1 MKRIAFVPFEPIGD
15 SVLLMGELEEIKR
28 LYAPCETTVFATP
41 SIASLYS
48 NYAPCDHVVALEQGP
63 PGIFL
68 LPASFEE
75 RFDAVFNHGYDPWC
89 TELVRRLKGRN
100 GRAYGMEEPKRPPAM
115 CAEVFDKWVSLDYW
129 ENVTLKKH
137 RFVPNQYAELIRLVD
152 PDFEGGPARLTEAN
166 YQCVPPDGPPEGDYA
181 LFLPGAS
188 SNCKIYPVRKVEEVA
203 RALRDIG
210 VSAVFAIGPMDTGVG
225 AELAEFGRK
234 VFRDLPFAELAWL
247 IVHARL
253 VVGNDSGPMHFAA
266 AFDVP
271 TLQFF
276 SNSGADNWFCYDVS
290 RHGILMPDCGIR
302 TGLRCGDCQRACIGE
317 VPVSAAVRE
326 AKRLLSVDDGSLK

>member
-15 SVLLMGELEEIKR
+15 SVLLMGKLEELKR

-63 PGIFL
+63 PGIFS
-68 LPASFEE
+68 LPKAFEE

-89 TELVRRLKGRN
+89 TELVRRLKGRD

-129 ENVTLKKH
+129 ENMTLKKR
-137 RFVPNQYAELIRLVD
+137 RFVPNQYAELIRLVN

-166 YQCVPPDGPPEGDYA
+166 YRCVPPDDPPEGDYA

-188 SNCKIYPVRKVEEVA
+188 SDCKIYPVRKVEEVA

-210 VSAVFAIGPMDTGVG
+210 LSTVFAIGSMDTGVD
-225 AELAEFGRK
+225 AELAELGRK
-234 VFRDLPFAELAWL
+234 AFRSLPFAELAWL

-253 VVGNDSGPMHFAA
+253 VIGNDSGPMHFAA

-276 SNSGADNWFCYDVS
+276 SNSGADNWFCYDVA

-302 TGLRCGDCQRACIGE
+302 TGFRCGDCRRACIGE
-317 VPVSAAVRE
+317 VPVSAAVKE
-326 AKRLLSVDDGSLK
+326 AKRLLATDDGSRK